1 MTWIFDSYVILC
13 YPEKKTERMT
23 GGREPLNHC
32 SGIHDSKS
40 FLLYAS
46 EQFSSLQVC
55 PAMLEDLP
63 LQGQEHLN
71 MSATEAAAI
80 WEIIYLLGHPGT
92 ILDFYFMNLMFWL
105 TSVLSAWV
113 ATKDWYLF
121 AFQYNGQ
128 IQMDFHCF

>member
-1 MTWIFDSYVILC
+1 M
-13 YPEKKTERMT
+13 KTERMT
-23 GGREPLNHC
+23 GGREPSNHC
-32 SGIHDSKS
+32 RGIHDSKS
-40 FLLYAS
+40 FLLFTS
-46 EQFSSLQVC
+46 EKFSSLEVF
-55 PAMLEDLP
+55 PAMLEDWP
-63 LQGQEHLN
+63 LQGQEHLS

-92 ILDFYFMNLMFWL
+92 ILDFYFINLVIWL